1 MAESGNFALMSKV
14 QIHIGKKIREVLDKT
29 PISVVDFAKSINLTR
44 NGAYK
49 VFEKE
54 TIDTGQLQTISKVL
68 NHDFFSYYE
77 QKPSAAKETNPE
89 YGYATKSEVADLAH
103 MILKLTRAVE
113 RIEERLP
120 VAKSQAK
127 KTAPKKKPEKK

>member
-1 MAESGNFALMSKV
+1 MAKAR
-14 QIHIGKKIREVLDKT
+14 IHIGRKIKEVLDKT

-68 NHDFFSYYE
+68 NHDFFNYYE
-77 QKPSAAKETNPE
+77 QNISSVKENKAE

-103 MILKLTRAVE
+103 AILKLTKAVE
-113 RIEERLP
+113 RIEEQLP
-120 VAKSQAK
+120 KR
-127 KTAPKKKPEKK
+127 KTVSKTSITTKKKPGKK

>member
-1 MAESGNFALMSKV
+1 MSKV
-14 QIHIGKKIREVLDKT
+14 HIGKKIKEVLAKT

-68 NHDFFSYYE
+68 KHDFFSYYE
-77 QKPSAAKETNPE
+77 QNQLSHAKETKGE
-89 YGYATKSEVADLAH
+89 YGYITKHEFDSKFSELALT
-103 MILKLTRAVE
+103 MLKLTKAVE
-113 RIEERLP
+113 RIEEQL
-120 VAKSQAK
+120 
-127 KTAPKKKPEKK
+127 PKKKAAAKKKYGKK

>member
-1 MAESGNFALMSKV
+1 MSKV
-14 QIHIGKKIREVLDKT
+14 NVHIGKKIREVLDKT

-49 VFEKE
+49 IFEKE

-68 NHDFFSYYE
+68 NHDFFNYYG
-77 QKPSAAKETNPE
+77 QNLSIVRETNGE
-89 YGYATKSEVADLAH
+89 YGFATKAEVADLAH

-120 VAKSQAK
+120 AAKSPASK
-127 KTAPKKKPEKK
+127 KPAVKNKPEKK